1 MDQADPPIDHN
12 SWRKRKGRY
21 RPKKREQETMIMLT
35 IFWTAYTPFVVLLLS
50 LIGSFMMDK
59 MRRLSAQLS
68 FAPARG
74 QQRFPRDKM

>member
-1 MDQADPPIDHN
+1 
-12 SWRKRKGRY
+12 
-21 RPKKREQETMIMLT
+21 MLT
-35 IFWTAYTPFVVLLLS
+35 IFWTAYTPFVLLLLS

-74 QQRFPRDKM
+74 RQGFPRDKK

>member
-1 MDQADPPIDHN
+1 
-12 SWRKRKGRY
+12 
-21 RPKKREQETMIMLT
+21 MLT
-35 IFWTAYTPFVVLLLS
+35 IFWTAYTPFVVLLLP

-74 QQRFPRDKM
+74 RQRFPRDKK

>member
-1 MDQADPPIDHN
+1 
-12 SWRKRKGRY
+12 
-21 RPKKREQETMIMLT
+21 MLA
-35 IFWTAYTPFVVLLLS
+35 IFWTAYTPFVVVLSS

-74 QQRFPRDKM
+74 RQRFPRDKK

>member
-1 MDQADPPIDHN
+1 
-12 SWRKRKGRY
+12 
-21 RPKKREQETMIMLT
+21 MLT
-35 IFWTAYTPFVVLLLS
+35 IFWTAYTQFVVLLLS

>member
-1 MDQADPPIDHN
+1 MRGP
-12 SWRKRKGRY
+12 Y

-50 LIGSFMMDK
+50 LIGSFMMDR

-74 QQRFPRDKM
+74 RQRFPRDKK

>member
-1 MDQADPPIDHN
+1 MRRLIIAPGRKEKARPLPPE
-12 SWRKRKGRY
+12 
-21 RPKKREQETMIMLT
+21 KREQETMIMLA
-35 IFWTAYTPFVVLLLS
+35 IFWTAYTPFVVVLSS

-74 QQRFPRDKM
+74 RQGFPRDKK